1 MIKEETGVGFATIM
15 LGCIIIFSLIWSF
28 GSLIKGD
35 SRNKF
40 DTFLRKLLLGNIDEY
55 QKPATFRL
63 TKANLFP
70 DMGTVYDYVYDY
82 KNNGSWVLWSEKLE
96 FKMISPDARVNKS
109 LNIYWFFFSLLEFE
123 LKTIV
128 ALVTLTCFI
137 V

>member
-1 MIKEETGVGFATIM
+1 MIKEETGVGFATIK

-40 DTFLRKLLLGNIDEY
+40 DTFLRKLLLGNIYEY

-63 TKANLFP
+63 TKTDLFP
-70 DMGTVYDYVYDY
+70 DVGTVYDYVYDY

-96 FKMISPDARVNKS
+96 FKMISPDARVNT
-109 LNIYWFFFSLLEFE
+109 LFNIYLLFFFLY
-123 LKTIV
+123 I
-128 ALVTLTCFI
+128 
-137 V
+137 